1 MFFDVDQTTSTTP
14 TFTRPDAESLFLASK
29 HGLRTYEDLYKYK
42 TFFLQLLKDFE
53 VDLNKPVGFLIHS
66 CDELI
71 MAIASCWELGIPF
84 ICFNPNATSFELK
97 REIDELDPGVL
108 FVEKD
113 LSKNLPPGE
122 QIFLKQ
128 LDVGKAL
135 SADLEPDEFVKNFK
149 PDTDPEQI
157 FGYFFTSGTSGIPK
171 IVPLKRRQM
180 LYAAELSAKNFKP
193 RTNHFWL
200 LCLPL
205 NHIGG
210 VSIILR
216 SLLYGSGI
224 FRMNN
229 FDDQMVATFLSENS
243 LFQAASLV
251 PTMLKRLLE
260 IPAFQTHNN
269 FKAILL
275 GGGPASPDLL
285 EKSVQKGIPLVS
297 SYGMT
302 ETCAQIAANPF
313 LKPSGIYTPLK
324 SSGILF
330 EPNEIQIRD
339 QTGKTLGLNNSGTI
353 WLKGPQVFDGYLS
366 SDLNDEFFDDQ
377 GWFNTGDFGHI
388 NGNGQLFIESRRA
401 DLIITGGENVSPYEV
416 ESELEQI
423 EPIAEAAVLGIPD
436 EEWGQRVVAVVVAKT
451 DEKLSEEEIREKL
464 KERVTAFK
472 VPKQIV
478 QAEALPKNHSGKV
491 IRSELLKFF
500 SK

>member
-1 MFFDVDQTTSTTP
+1 MARTTSTTP
-14 TFTRPDAESLFLASK
+14 SFTKPDPESLFLASRD
-29 HGLRTYEDLYKYK
+29 GLRTYGDLNKYK
-42 TFFLQLLKDFE
+42 TFFLQLLQDFE
-53 VDLNKPVGFLIHS
+53 VELSRPIGFFIHS

-97 REIDELDPGVL
+97 RQIDELDPGVL
-108 FVEKD
+108 FVERD

-128 LDVGKAL
+128 LDVEKAL
-135 SADLEPDEFVKNFK
+135 SAQLEPTTFVKNYE
-149 PDTDPEQI
+149 PETDSEQV

-180 LYAAELSAKNFKP
+180 LYAAEASAKNFRP

-224 FRMNN
+224 YRMNN
-229 FDDQMVATFLSENS
+229 FDEQMVATFLSENK

-251 PTMLKRLLE
+251 PTMLKRLLD
-260 IPAFQTHNN
+260 ITAFQTHNN

-275 GGGPASPDLL
+275 GGGPVAPDLL
-285 EKSVQKGIPLVS
+285 EKSVRKGIPLVA

-302 ETCAQIAANPF
+302 ETCAQIAANPL
-313 LKPSGIYTPLK
+313 LKPSGIYAPLK
-324 SSGILF
+324 SSGVLF
-330 EPNEIQIRD
+330 DPNEIEIRD
-339 QTGKTLGLNNSGTI
+339 QTGEKLGSNNSGTI
-353 WLKGPQVFDGYLS
+353 WLKGPQVFDGYRS
-366 SDLNDEFFDDQ
+366 PDLNNDFFDDQ
-377 GWFNTGDFGHI
+377 DWFNTGDFGHV
-388 NGNGQLFIESRRA
+388 NGNGQLFIESRRS
-401 DLIITGGENVSPYEV
+401 DLIITGGENVSPYEI
-416 ESELEQI
+416 ESELERI
-423 EPIAEAAVLGIPD
+423 DPIVEAAVLGIPD

-451 DEKLSEEEIREKL
+451 DKKLSEEEIREQL
-464 KERVTAFK
+464 KDRITSFK

-478 QAEALPKNHSGKV
+478 QTETLPKNHSGKV

-500 SK
+500 EK